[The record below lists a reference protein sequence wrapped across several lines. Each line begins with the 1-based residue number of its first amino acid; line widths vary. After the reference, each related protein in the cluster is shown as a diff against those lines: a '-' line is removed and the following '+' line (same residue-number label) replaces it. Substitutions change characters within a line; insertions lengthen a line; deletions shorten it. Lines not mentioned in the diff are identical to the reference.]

1 MPSDNIINYDET
13 NLTDNPGRKKQ
24 IFKREIRYP
33 ERTINCTKTS
43 TSLMLA
49 GTAAGAILP
58 LYVVYKAE
66 CMWNTWTEFGPKY
79 ARYNR

>member
-13 NLTDNPGRKKQ
+13 NLTDNPGRK
-24 IFKREIRYP
+24 REIRYH
-33 ERTINCTKTS
+33 ERSINFTKTS

-58 LYVVYKAE
+58 IYVVYKAE